1 MPEFQAG
8 TPWVAGHPAPHRRP
22 PPAALKPLPGATSLL
37 TWLIVATVAVA
48 GSGCAAFRSYK
59 AEMDKTIA
67 LASGGDVNGAIKVLE
82 SNNKSKDKDL
92 LYDMELGELRRLNRD
107 FQASQAALK
116 AADAKVQAWEEAS
129 KLDAARTG
137 GSVGSYLLNDKV
149 RTYEGFD
156 YEKVMITT
164 LMAMN
169 SMDLGDWDTARID
182 IKRTHEREAV
192 IQALRA
198 DEYLKVAEEAKKKGA
213 RQSFKELNGYPV
225 QTIDTPEVNALR
237 NGYQNALSHY
247 LAGFVYES
255 LGEPSLAAP
264 GYRTAIELRPGQG
277 LLEDS
282 LGGLEARLAAGEE
295 GFCDVLFVIETGV
308 IPGRAS
314 QSFNLPIPVGPQGR
328 WIFISASF
336 PVLPPAAP
344 YMTPSVRID
353 KDLDVRTAHVLDLDA
368 MARRTLKDEMPGI
381 MLRAFIRLS
390 SRAIAQYQMQEQIY
404 RQQRKG
410 QDTLGMSL
418 GLLALQLGGMVTE
431 QADERGW
438 RTLPA
443 HVTVARARLS
453 RGQHSV
459 EIDTGQG
466 RASFDVNLAGRHAL
480 VTARLLGGRSFVTPA
495 ASPGMP
501 SVPLPAGSKSAAAPG
516 PIPVQVSVVNFD
528 YPVVVSTS
536 RRTSP

>member
-1 MPEFQAG
+1 M
-8 TPWVAGHPAPHRRP
+8 
-22 PPAALKPLPGATSLL
+22 KPLPGATSLL
-37 TWLIVATVAVA
+37 TWLLVATLSLA

-67 LASGGDVNGAIKVLE
+67 LASAGDVDGAIKVLD

-92 LYDMELGELRRLNRD
+92 LYDMESGELRRLKGD
-107 FQASQAALK
+107 FQGSQVALTS
-116 AADAKVQAWEEAS
+116 ADAKVQAWEEAS
-129 KLDAARTG
+129 KLNAARTG
-137 GSVGSYLLNDKV
+137 GSVGSYLVNDKV
-149 RTYEGFD
+149 RTYEGHD
-156 YEKVMITT
+156 YEKVMVTT

-169 SMDLGDWDTARID
+169 RMDLGDWDTARVD
-182 IKRTHEREAV
+182 IKRTHEREAM
-192 IQALRA
+192 IQALRE
-198 DEYLKVAEEAKKKGA
+198 DEYLKVTEEARKKGA

-225 QTIDTPEVNALR
+225 QTIDNPEVNALK

-247 LAGFVYES
+247 LAGFVYEA

-277 LLEDS
+277 MLEDS
-282 LGGLEARLAAGEE
+282 LGGLDARLAAKDE
-295 GFCDVLFVIETGV
+295 GYCDVLFVIETGV

-336 PVLPPAAP
+336 PTMPAVAP
-344 YMTPSVRID
+344 YNPPSVRID
-353 KDLDVRTAHVLDLDA
+353 KDLDVRTAHVLDLDS
-368 MARRTLKDEMPGI
+368 MARRTLKDDMPGI

-390 SRAIAQYQMQEQIY
+390 SRAVAQYQMQEQIAQ
-404 RQQRKG
+404 QQRKG

-418 GLLALQLGGMVTE
+418 GLLALQLGGAVTE

-453 RGQHSV
+453 RGQHN
-459 EIDTGQG
+459 IDISTGHG
-466 RASFDVNLAGRHAL
+466 RATFDVNLAGPHAL
-480 VTARLLGGRSFVTPA
+480 VTARLLGGRPFTTPA

-501 SVPLPAGSKSAAAPG
+501 AAPLPAGSKSVAAPG
-516 PIPVQVSVVNFD
+516 ADAVQVSVVNFD
-528 YPVVVSTS
+528 YPVAVSTP
-536 RRTSP
+536 RRTLP

>member
-1 MPEFQAG
+1 M
-8 TPWVAGHPAPHRRP
+8 R
-22 PPAALKPLPGATSLL
+22 PLPGVTSLL
-37 TWLIVATVAVA
+37 TWLTLATLAVA

-92 LYDMELGELRRLNRD
+92 LYDMELGELRRLSGD
-107 FQASQAALK
+107 FKASQVALIS
-116 AADAKVQAWEEAS
+116 ADQKVVAWEEAS
-129 KLDAARTG
+129 KLNATRTG
-137 GSVGSYLLNDKV
+137 GSVASYLVNDKV

-156 YEKVMITT
+156 FEKVMITT

-169 SMDLGDWDTARID
+169 HMDLGDWDTARVD
-182 IKRTHEREAV
+182 IKRTHEREAI

-198 DEYLKVAEEAKKKGA
+198 DEYLKVTEEAQKKGA

-225 QTIDTPEVNALR
+225 QTIDNPEVNALK

-247 LAGFVYES
+247 LAGFVYEA

-264 GYRTAIELRPGQG
+264 GYRTAIELRPGQD
-277 LLEDS
+277 LLEVS
-282 LGGLEARLAAGEE
+282 LSGLDARIAAKDE

-308 IPGRAS
+308 VPGRAS

-336 PVLPPAAP
+336 PVLPPPAP
-344 YMTPSVRID
+344 YVTPSVRID
-353 KDLDVRTAHVLDLDA
+353 KNLDTRTAHVLDLDA

-390 SRAIAQYQMQEQIY
+390 SRAVAQYQMQEQIN
-404 RQQRKG
+404 QQAKKG

-453 RGQHSV
+453 RGQHNI

-466 RASFDVNLAGRHAL
+466 RATFDVNLAGPHAL
-480 VTARLLGGRSFVTPA
+480 VNARTLGGRSFVTPA
-495 ASPGMP
+495 ASPRVP
-501 SVPLPAGSKSAAAPG
+501 AVPLPAGSKSVAAPG
-516 PIPVQVSVVNFD
+516 ADAVQVSVVNFD
-528 YPVVVSTS
+528 YPVAVSTP
-536 RRTSP
+536 RRTVP